1 METIHNKIQTDV
13 NYSGETR
20 QAHSPLTAVHLKW
33 KPDWCL
39 LAATFCL
46 MLVGIMF
53 IISARIGSD
62 TTLSWYQTN
71 AFRQG
76 IWYFIGSVMMICV
89 CLVDYKIL
97 SRFSLLAYWI
107 VIGMLLLVLIPH
119 IGSLRFGARRWFDLW
134 FFQFQPSEF
143 AKLAYIFALA
153 HFLER
158 PLVELRV
165 YNVFLKGLGMM
176 ALPFCLIM
184 LEPDLGSALV
194 FIPTGFIMMYAG
206 GVPVKY
212 LTKVGGLVLI
222 FISLFIVDI
231 VYAPENWRLP
241 LEDYQR
247 RRLLVYFNQ
256 DYVQKDT
263 PPAERQRLEQLQRTD
278 SYNIE
283 QALISVG
290 SGGFWGKG
298 WCKGTQTS
306 LGFLPRSIA
315 HNDFIF
321 SVIAEETGFI
331 GSALVISLYGIVFF
345 AGIRIASQARERLGR
360 LIAAG
365 IVTLLFSHVMI
376 NIGMNIRLV
385 PVTGIPLPLLSYGGS
400 SVICSLL
407 EIGIL
412 QNIYI
417 YKKTY

>member
-1 METIHNKIQTDV
+1 M
-13 NYSGETR
+13 
-20 QAHSPLTAVHLKW
+20 
-33 KPDWCL
+33 
-39 LAATFCL
+39 
-46 MLVGIMF
+46 
-53 IISARIGSD
+53 
-62 TTLSWYQTN
+62 
-71 AFRQG
+71 
-76 IWYFIGSVMMICV
+76 
-89 CLVDYKIL
+89 
-97 SRFSLLAYWI
+97 
-107 VIGMLLLVLIPH
+107 
-119 IGSLRFGARRWFDLW
+119 
-134 FFQFQPSEF
+134 
-143 AKLAYIFALA
+143 
-153 HFLER
+153 
-158 PLVELRV
+158 
-165 YNVFLKGLGMM
+165 
-176 ALPFCLIM
+176 
-184 LEPDLGSALV
+184 
-194 FIPTGFIMMYAG
+194 
-206 GVPVKY
+206 
-212 LTKVGGLVLI
+212 
-222 FISLFIVDI
+222 
-231 VYAPENWRLP
+231 
-241 LEDYQR
+241 
-247 RRLLVYFNQ
+247 
-256 DYVQKDT
+256 
-263 PPAERQRLEQLQRTD
+263 
-278 SYNIE
+278 
-283 QALISVG
+283 ISVG